1 MRTDFDVN
9 RIVVPTDF
17 SDTAYVAVNWAVDIA
32 KNYNAEIIL
41 IHVLE
46 TGAYQGIF
54 SPSKKTS
61 YSGLEEAQDKLQEDA
76 HKISTESGI
85 SVRQEI
91 ISSGWIYDEIVRV
104 ANEDEADLIVMGTHG
119 VSGWQEFFVGSNAH
133 KVVTQASCPVL
144 SIQEKADHN
153 GFKNIILP
161 IDKTPE
167 SRQKTVQAASI
178 AKKFDGTV
186 HIAAVITDEKEESE
200 YEFDKRIK
208 QITDY
213 LTRQDVAFTKTKL
226 HGTNLATM
234 TMNFA
239 EAKDGD
245 LIVMMTEQEANNTGF
260 LMGPFAQQIVN
271 HSKIPVLSIS
281 PEDFTTEGD
290 SFHTLG

>member
-1 MRTDFDVN
+1 MLTEFEVN

-17 SDTAYVAVNWAVDIA
+17 SETAYVAVNRAVELA
-32 KNYNAEIIL
+32 KAYGAEITL

-61 YSGLEEAQDKLQEDA
+61 YSGLEDAQEKLQEDA
-76 HKISTESGI
+76 HKIEQENGLK
-85 SVRQEI
+85 VKQEI

-104 ANEDEADLIVMGTHG
+104 ANEEEADLIIMGTHG

-144 SIQEKADHN
+144 SIQEKADHK
-153 GFKNIILP
+153 GFKNLILP

-167 SRQKTVQAASI
+167 SRQKTVHAASI
-178 AKKFDGTV
+178 AKKFGATI
-186 HIAAVITDEKEESE
+186 HIAAVMTDEKEET
-200 YEFDKRIK
+200 EFEFEKRVK
-208 QITDY
+208 QVTDY
-213 LTRQDVAFTKTKL
+213 LKKCDVPHTHTNL

-239 EAKDGD
+239 EAKGGD
-245 LIVMMTEQEANNTGF
+245 LIVMMTEQEANTTGF

-281 PEDFTTEGD
+281 PENFNAEGD